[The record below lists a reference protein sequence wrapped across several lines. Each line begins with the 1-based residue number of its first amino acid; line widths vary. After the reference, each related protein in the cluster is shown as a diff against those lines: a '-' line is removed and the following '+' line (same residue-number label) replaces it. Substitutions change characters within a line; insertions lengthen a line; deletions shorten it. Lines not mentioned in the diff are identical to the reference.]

1 MATWREVWLHLR
13 SRYQLVVEQPTWLG
27 MEWTFTWQNLV
38 VTQRVKVEHA
48 GDWVIVLAAVGK
60 AVEVDA
66 PGALR
71 FNAKLMIGALALSD
85 EMCYLRAA
93 LPLDGLSLAHLDRT
107 IEVVAREAARLR
119 DPKPS
124 AAPAKLFST
133 YED

>member
-1 MATWREVWLHLR
+1 MATSWREVWSYLR
-13 SRYQLVVEQPTWLG
+13 VRYQLLVEEPTWIG
-27 MEWTFTWQNLV
+27 MEWTFTYQNLV

-60 AVEVDA
+60 AAEVDA

-71 FNAKLMIGALALSD
+71 FNAKLMIGALAIAED
-85 EMCYLRAA
+85 MCYLRAA
-93 LPLDGLSLAHLDRT
+93 LPLDGISFPHLDRT

-119 DPKPS
+119 DPNP
-124 AAPAKLFST
+124 AQPAKLFSV